1 MKVIISILSLL
12 WIFLVLLAVC
22 EPTGQTVKV
31 PEYVG
36 TVYVILFLGLPFL
49 ISALLPKA
57 K

>member
-12 WIFLVLLAVC
+12 WIFLALLAVC
-22 EPTGQTVKV
+22 EPTGQTVEV

-36 TVYVILFLGLPFL
+36 TIYVILFLGLPFV